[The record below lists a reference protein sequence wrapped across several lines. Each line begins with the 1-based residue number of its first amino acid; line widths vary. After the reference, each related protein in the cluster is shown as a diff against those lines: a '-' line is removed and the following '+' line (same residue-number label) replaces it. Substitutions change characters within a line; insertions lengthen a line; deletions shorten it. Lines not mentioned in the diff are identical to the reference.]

1 MMTNIE
7 IQQFLSEIIA
17 EHQGDI
23 RNLELEIGGEKGR
36 HTYQFIHNNLECKIE
51 VFERETAKFSRIKI
65 GNFKVE
71 YPEGTENYNLITE
84 LLLVV

>member
-1 MMTNIE
+1 MTDIE
-7 IQQFLSEIIA
+7 IQQFLLEILA

-23 RNLELEIGGEKGR
+23 RNLESEMAIGKGK
-36 HTYQFIHNNLECKIE
+36 HTYQLTHNNLECKIE
-51 VFERETAKFSRIKI
+51 VFEQESAKFSRIKI

>member
-1 MMTNIE
+1 MTDTE
-7 IQQFLSEIIA
+7 IKQFLLEILA

-23 RNLELEIGGEKGR
+23 RNLESEMVIGKGR
-36 HTYQFIHNNLECKIE
+36 HTYQLTHNNLKCE
-51 VFERETAKFSRIKI
+51 FELFEKESAKFSRIKI

-84 LLLVV
+84 LLLGV

>member
-1 MMTNIE
+1 MTDIE
-7 IQQFLSEIIA
+7 IQQFLLEILA

-23 RNLELEIGGEKGR
+23 RNLESEMAIGKGK
-36 HTYQFIHNNLECKIE
+36 HTYQLTHNNLECEFE
-51 VFERETAKFSRIKI
+51 VFEKESAKFSRIKI

-84 LLLVV
+84 LLLGV

>member
-1 MMTNIE
+1 MTDLE

-36 HTYQFIHNNLECKIE
+36 HTYQLTHNNLECE
-51 VFERETAKFSRIKI
+51 FELFEKESAKFSRIKI

-84 LLLVV
+84 LLLGV